1 MSVVTSVLA
10 EQGHGLFGDRFKARS
25 NAREVTLIQAEH
37 IDAVA
42 KMMGVEQISPEIL
55 RRNIVVSVLNLL
67 ALKGKRFKVGDAILE
82 YTGLAHPCSKME
94 EALGPGG
101 YDAMRGLGGITS
113 SIVSSGQINLADKV
127 LFSPT

>member
-1 MSVVTSVLA
+1 
-10 EQGHGLFGDRFKARS
+10 
-25 NAREVTLIQAEH
+25 
-37 IDAVA
+37 
-42 KMMGVEQISPEIL
+42 MMGVEQISPEIL

-67 ALKGKRFKVGDAILE
+67 ALKGKRFKFSDAVLE
-82 YTGLAHPCSKME
+82 YSGLAHPCSRIE

-113 SIVSSGQINLADKV
+113 SIVSSGQINLGDKV